1 VGWPTLALA
10 GLGVLILRKWRP
22 GPGAFWTTLAAT
34 WLGATLAL
42 PRLVPYSVWYGFA
55 AELPLFVLAGASV
68 GRIYEL
74 IRPSLGP
81 WIAAA
86 WIAAACTLDLPA
98 TVSYYA
104 DGSRPDYREVAH
116 YINDHWRDGD
126 RVVAQMTPG
135 LLPHY
140 LKPPARADYLQGKDA
155 DEQVAFLED
164 LARRPGRLWVVVA
177 ATRAGLPW
185 KLRDWL
191 GAHCTRELTVRKR
204 RFDYSDNVVELYA
217 LDPAEARPR

>member
-1 VGWPTLALA
+1 M
-10 GLGVLILRKWRP
+10 
-22 GPGAFWTTLAAT
+22 
-34 WLGATLAL
+34 
-42 PRLVPYSVWYGFA
+42 
-55 AELPLFVLAGASV
+55 
-68 GRIYEL
+68 
-74 IRPSLGP
+74 
-81 WIAAA
+81 
-86 WIAAACTLDLPA
+86 
-98 TVSYYA
+98 
-104 DGSRPDYREVAH
+104 AH

-217 LDPAEARPR
+217 LDPAAARPR